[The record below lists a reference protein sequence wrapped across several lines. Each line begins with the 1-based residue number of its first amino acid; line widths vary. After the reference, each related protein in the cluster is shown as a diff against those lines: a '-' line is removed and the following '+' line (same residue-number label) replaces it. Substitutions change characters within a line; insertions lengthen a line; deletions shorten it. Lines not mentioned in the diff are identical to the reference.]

1 MCHAREA
8 CFAAEVTH
16 PDELVAL
23 AGVVERLHGRF
34 PQAPTDGIEQAVVE
48 VHHQYDA
55 SRVRD
60 FIPVLVEREV
70 AERFR
75 DHSSRA

>member
-1 MCHAREA
+1 M
-8 CFAAEVTH
+8 TH
-16 PDELVAL
+16 TDELVAL
-23 AGVVERLHGRF
+23 DGVVERLHGRF
-34 PQAPTDGIEQAVVE
+34 PQAPTERIKQAVVE

-70 AERFR
+70 ADRFR
-75 DHSSRA
+75 DPSARLT